1 MNLTTNDYKVILD
14 YYNIPH
20 KRKSHRWIKNKSE
33 KILATKLC
41 RCIKKVTKKSKLKE
55 PAAIAICK
63 KSILQK
69 RKLQNARFSCKK
81 KYELKNYRGKR
92 FKLRKTKRKIF

>member
-1 MNLTTNDYKVILD
+1 MNLTTNDHKVILD
-14 YYNIPH
+14 YYKIPH
-20 KRKSHRWIKNKSE
+20 KYKSHRWIKNKSE

-63 KSILQK
+63 RSGFKK
-69 RKLQNARFSCKK
+69 KKLKHARFSCKK
-81 KYELKNYRGKR
+81 KYELKNYSGKR
-92 FKLRKTKRKIF
+92 FKLKKTKRNIF

>member
-1 MNLTTNDYKVILD
+1 MNLTTNDHKVILD
-14 YYNIPH
+14 YYKIPH
-20 KRKSHRWIKNKSE
+20 KYKSHRWIKNKSE

-63 KSILQK
+63 RSV
-69 RKLQNARFSCKK
+69 FKK
-81 KYELKNYRGKR
+81 KNLNMHDFHAKRNMNLKTIVENG
-92 FKLRKTKRKIF
+92 LN